1 MVSNKTTSQHTVQ
14 DNVSDKHRRLIFNND
29 EDNCVIVEGS
39 EKREESM
46 FRAQYDLA
54 HDIFRELSADKSKDL
69 RKTNNIIAF
78 CGDRGSG
85 KTSCME
91 SFRQQ
96 LKPDQDAN
104 CLFLET
110 IDPSFFDDSNNIL
123 GLVLGQMYNVL
134 VKDERKRDRP
144 YRSDK
149 DDFAREQL
157 LEEFNTAMRYMKHLA
172 KASNREKFYDAL
184 EELDALAAGLQLRE
198 TLRHLFE
205 SYLAYLGKKLLVIT
219 IDDLDLNIRGAY
231 VMSEFIRKYL
241 TDEQCLILLSV
252 KVDQLVEAIKINLRQ
267 EQHISD
273 EESYRMAVKYVVKL
287 IPAGNRVNMPELEN
301 YCDNAL
307 EYRKGGQTNE
317 YRSVKE
323 AITRIIFWK
332 TGYLFYNSKGRSSLI
347 VPRNLRSLRQLL
359 HLLAAMEDHDKQ
371 NSTAHHANQQIF
383 KNYFFRTW
391 TQQLNQEYQE
401 RIDKILANDN
411 NLHFNKT
418 VVAQLSTLPEFDK
431 TKKFE
436 KLFDSS
442 NYAYNISLGDV
453 MNLLEYLS
461 QNETD
466 TQLQMFQFFI
476 RSLYSIKLYEA
487 YDRIT
492 ENIGA
497 ELFPDKKEAGIGEIY
512 ASDALFDRTNV
523 LQQLVNGAYF
533 SYEADS
539 ILPPNKSENKSR
551 DLRLIN
557 GSTLEK
563 ELQDLG
569 TKRDTVD
576 EEYKRRFRLIE
587 FFMLCTSRHI
597 TQKNLDISRPPY
609 WQSPYPGHVLRFNRS
624 TDHLLFDVLAPFYN
638 ILNLRMT
645 YNRFDGLFRRKDS
658 NHRSLYDFALAN
670 EWTLLYGMQDKSD
683 RNYDNKEH
691 EFLSDAVIRNSE
703 VLTAMNERLKAQ
715 RYVSRSSSNSKC
727 IAEFYKSIKNSEM
740 NTYPRMQNENPH
752 TIEFKFLSAII
763 EILDSA
769 DMNRFNTIF
778 SQNETPETEQEEEQM
793 KRMLKEVFRG
803 GSYKLPTIRQYL
815 QEKLDDIYQK
825 QTPEQWDMTFPS
837 DTLFKQSD
845 VIRIIT
851 EIATSN

>member
-1 MVSNKTTSQHTVQ
+1 MVSNITTSQHTVQ

-539 ILPPNKSENKSR
+539 ILAPSKRENKSR

-557 GSTLEK
+557 GKTLEK

-569 TKRDTVD
+569 EKSNGGADHDNNFSKEYRD
-576 EEYKRRFRLIE
+576 RFRLIE

-597 TQKNLDISRPPY
+597 AQRNLDISRPPY

-624 TDHLLFDVLAPFYN
+624 TEHLLFDVLAPFYN

-740 NTYPRMQNENPH
+740 NTYPRIQHEKPY
-752 TIEFKFLSAII
+752 TIDFKFLSEII
-763 EILDSA
+763 EVLDQCDASYF
-769 DMNRFNTIF
+769 DSIYGQGTEF
-778 SQNETPETEQEEEQM
+778 QQKKLNETF
-793 KRMLKEVFRG
+793 KG
-803 GSYKLPTIRQYL
+803 NSYKQKTILKRL
-815 QEKLDDIYQK
+815 RTELNDTYQLRAPK
-825 QTPEQWDMTFPS
+825 QWKETFPEN
-837 DTLFKQSD
+837 TAFKKAD